1 MTYTGSCHCELPDAA
16 ATEALGARLA
26 GACGDDG
33 LVVYLHGELGSGKTT
48 LVRGLLHAL
57 GHAGRVRS
65 PTYTLVE
72 PYELGARSVYHFD
85 LYRLV
90 DPEELE
96 FMGIRDFLDPAAL
109 LLVEWPEKGAGWLPP
124 AELDL
129 SLAYADGGGRSAR
142 LAAAG
147 ARGEAVLAR
156 L

>member
-1 MTYTGSCHCELPDAA
+1 MSAEVRVELPDAA

-26 GACGDDG
+26 GACGDG

-85 LYRLV
+85 LYRLA

-129 SLAYADGGGRSAR
+129 TLAYADGGGRRAR

>member
-1 MTYTGSCHCELPDAA
+1 MSAEVRVELPDAA

-26 GACGDDG
+26 GACGDG

-85 LYRLV
+85 LYRLA

>member
-1 MTYTGSCHCELPDAA
+1 MSAAVRVELPDAA

-26 GACGDDG
+26 GACAGG

-85 LYRLV
+85 LYRLA